1 MDALAMVL
9 VKVIQLET
17 SDQGVQKDVVVGAA
31 HQELVHALV
40 WVEVGVGVDVKDL
53 ETYHPYSSCPTPR
66 SFAENAVD
74 VEPSSFQHLV
84 P

>member
-17 SDQGVQKDVVVGAA
+17 SGQRVQKDVVGAA
-31 HQELVHALV
+31 HQELLHALV
-40 WVEVGVGVDVKDL
+40 WVEVGVDVKDL